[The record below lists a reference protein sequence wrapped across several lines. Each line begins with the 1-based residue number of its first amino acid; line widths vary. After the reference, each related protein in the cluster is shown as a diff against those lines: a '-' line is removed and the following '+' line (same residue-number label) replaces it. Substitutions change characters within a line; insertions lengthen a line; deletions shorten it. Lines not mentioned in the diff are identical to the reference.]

1 MQLMSENL
9 VRNNLMSRADADQ
22 LVQKLQDVFVAPISN
37 IQKST
42 LSQRLIRN
50 AVIGYAVPG
59 VERGVEGVVN
69 FFGEQ

>member
-1 MQLMSENL
+1 
-9 VRNNLMSRADADQ
+9 
-22 LVQKLQDVFVAPISN
+22 VFVAPISN